1 MNLRYNSPKG
11 VHIRSRL
18 SDKVTKGGDIR
29 SSVQLKIERSLKE

>member
-29 SSVQLKIERSLKE
+29 SWQT